1 MGNSYCM
8 SSSVLILFW
17 VSEKISGSGTLS
29 HLREELGSPGRRG
42 ARWRILCSRCVLCV
56 CTSFLV
62 SAGSDCRHVDSLH
75 GLCVLHI
82 GDGGPRVW
90 AHGWDTTGASWGG
103 EVVRTGSLGSCG
115 PGGMPSQSP
124 LPLVNGGGSSD
135 GGERR
140 GDAPPGLR
148 AHYPGAGAV
157 LGRGPPRRQV
167 CVSLPSPVWGP
178 WEQSGWWCVY

>member
-1 MGNSYCM
+1 M
-8 SSSVLILFW
+8 
-17 VSEKISGSGTLS
+17 
-29 HLREELGSPGRRG
+29 
-42 ARWRILCSRCVLCV
+42 
-56 CTSFLV
+56 
-62 SAGSDCRHVDSLH
+62 
-75 GLCVLHI
+75 
-82 GDGGPRVW
+82 
-90 AHGWDTTGASWGG
+90 
-103 EVVRTGSLGSCG
+103 VRTGSLGSCG